1 MSFSLRLRPPVRL
14 LVDLG
19 LLALLLILSAY
30 FKRIWW
36 PTTQR
41 GFFCNDETLMY
52 PYRESTVSPTLLHW
66 LGVHLPLLFLGLL
79 ESFLTWRRGE
89 VTSWRHLWPLWN
101 TIRWFLYGHVFNNLL
116 KSIGKETIGRLRPHF
131 FAVCQPQFPDGGNCS
146 DEAHRGGLVYHEA
159 YSCRPE
165 LSGATQE
172 MLTSLHVSFPSGHS
186 SMAFYGLVFLA
197 LHLRHRRWPL
207 RGSLL
212 GPVLQLGCL
221 CVAWFVAISRVMDYK
236 HHWSDVVAGSLLGA
250 GTAFVVV
257 QAARLE
263 EGHRTTK
270 AAAPTNANAN
280 ANEKEK
286 EKKKEGQA
294 EADAL
299 AVGAVAGKGHQLA
312 HDLCQVTCQGSN

>member
-1 MSFSLRLRPPVRL
+1 MSFSVRLNTPVRL
-14 LVDLG
+14 LVDLA
-19 LLALLLILSAY
+19 LLALLLILSAN
-30 FKRIWW
+30 FKRFWW

-41 GFFCNDETLMY
+41 GFFCNDESLMY
-52 PYRESTVSPTLLHW
+52 PYRESTVSSMLLHW
-66 LGVHLPLLFLGLL
+66 LGVHLPLLFLILL
-79 ESFLTWRRGE
+79 EGCLTWRRVGISE
-89 VTSWRHLWPLWN
+89 WRHLWPIWN
-101 TIRWFLYGHVFNNLL
+101 TVRWFLYGHVFNNLL
-116 KSIGKETIGRLRPHF
+116 KSIGKQTIGRLRPHF
-131 FAVCQPQFPDGGNCS
+131 FAVCQPELPDGGSCS
-146 DEAHRGGLVYHEA
+146 DEAHRGGLVYHED

-165 LSGATQE
+165 LSGATAE

-257 QAARLE
+257 QAAKLE
-263 EGHRTTK
+263 EEAPHSTTK
-270 AAAPTNANAN
+270 VAATNAN
-280 ANEKEK
+280 ANEKEAVTV
-286 EKKKEGQA
+286 GLGVGD
-294 EADAL
+294 DA
-299 AVGAVAGKGHQLA
+299 GRSPQLA
-312 HDLCQVTCQGSN
+312 HDLCQVTCQSSN